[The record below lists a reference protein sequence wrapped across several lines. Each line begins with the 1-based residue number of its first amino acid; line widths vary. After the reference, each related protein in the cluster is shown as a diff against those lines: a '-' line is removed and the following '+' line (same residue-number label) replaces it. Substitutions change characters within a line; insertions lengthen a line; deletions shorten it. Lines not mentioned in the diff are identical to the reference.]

1 MLFRL
6 LQLEKVDTTNDK
18 IYFNLAMLSMD
29 DQNFLEAKKWFDK
42 AINVGSDIFFVNL
55 LLRNQDLLQLKPDF
69 RSAIFNVALLLC
81 NDLQRPLDALPY
93 LQALLHVSVV
103 F

>member
-42 AINVGSDIFFVNL
+42 AINVGSDFFL
-55 LLRNQDLLQLKPDF
+55 
-69 RSAIFNVALLLC
+69 
-81 NDLQRPLDALPY
+81 
-93 LQALLHVSVV
+93 
-103 F
+103 